1 MRNAQRP
8 MTAHLPMVE
17 VLDVFFVEE
26 HLQVAVEPAAKIG
39 FQFGMQ
45 PLRLARPPLRGRCRR
60 LDARRR

>member
-1 MRNAQRP
+1 